1 MRTKSANLRQKI
13 LTLLDNI
20 RTAQAVANFDEFRSL
35 LEYSKTPEI
44 TRAAFFDATIQWLLQ
59 IYT

>member
-20 RTAQAVANFDEFRSL
+20 RTAQAVAGFDEFRSL

-44 TRAAFFDATIQWLLQ
+44 TRAAFF
-59 IYT
+59 